1 MGNPIEEAK
10 GRLKEG
16 LGAVTGSSSLKRE
29 GKAQQHKNDAQE
41 RAARHE
47 ERAESARI
55 EASQA
60 EARERRTR

>member
-1 MGNPIEEAK
+1 MANPIEEMK

-16 LGAVTGSSSLKRE
+16 LGAVTGSASLKRE
-29 GKAQQHKNDAQE
+29 GKSQQSKVDAEE

-55 EASQA
+55 EASRA
-60 EARERRTR
+60 EAKERRNQ